1 MNQHGNGFVR
11 VSGLGAD
18 SARCP
23 STIKSLPDEV
33 WVMSYTKAEY
43 DEVEPKAP
51 GMYFLR
57 EALDCEQLG
66 MTVLEASEGWKGL
79 EHDHSGDGQEEV
91 YLLVDGSGQITID
104 GETVEL
110 TPGEAVRVS
119 ADATREL
126 AFDAESLMVIAGA
139 A

>member
-1 MNQHGNGFVR
+1 
-11 VSGLGAD
+11 
-18 SARCP
+18 
-23 STIKSLPDEV
+23 
-33 WVMSYTKAEY
+33 MSYTKAEY

-66 MTVLEASEGWKGL
+66 MTVLEASEGGTGL

>member
-1 MNQHGNGFVR
+1 
-11 VSGLGAD
+11 
-18 SARCP
+18 
-23 STIKSLPDEV
+23 
-33 WVMSYTKAEY
+33 MSYTKAEY

>member
-1 MNQHGNGFVR
+1 M
-11 VSGLGAD
+11 A
-18 SARCP
+18 
-23 STIKSLPDEV
+23 
-33 WVMSYTKAEY
+33 YTKTAY
-43 DEVEPKAP
+43 DDVEPKAP

-66 MTVLEASEGWKGL
+66 VTVLEASEGWNGL
-79 EHDHSGDGQEEV
+79 EHDHAGDGQEEV
-91 YLLVDGSGQITID
+91 YLLVDGSGQLTID

-110 TPGEAVRVS
+110 TPGEAVRVP
-119 ADATREL
+119 ADATRKL